1 MLGVAAVA
9 LVLLTGQPAVRHLDA
24 ATLGVHAKVD
34 YVSFQFAAKRKP
46 RIRIWRN
53 DQLVTRELIDA
64 APRQANSPEA
74 VVPVGVTARDLDGDG
89 EPEVLVELSSNAAY
103 CCSWWRVYSFSGKRY
118 VPQLHWWGDINAVPA
133 IRDLDHDKQVELVSV
148 DDRFAALAPHVAAAY
163 PLQIWQYRHGDFRNV
178 TRQYPDRIAAHAA
191 GLWSRYQQ
199 GVGPA
204 RYVLAAWAAD
214 EYLLGRQAQADHS
227 LDAALRKGDFVDRL
241 QGPDDPAAFLR
252 FLKAFLRRNSY
263 A

>member
-24 ATLGVHAKVD
+24 VAPGVQAKVD
-34 YVSFQFAAKRKP
+34 YVSYEFAAKRKP

-53 DQLVTRELIDA
+53 DQLVTREVIDA
-64 APRQANSPEA
+64 APRQAGDPGA
-74 VVPVGVTARDLDGDG
+74 VVPVDVTARDLDGDG
-89 EPEVLVELSSNAAY
+89 EPEVVVELSSAAAY

-118 VPQLHWWGDINAVPA
+118 VPQLHWWGDINAVPRV
-133 IRDLDHDKQVELVSV
+133 RDLNGDKQVELVSV

-163 PLQIWQYRHGDFRNV
+163 PLQIWQFGHGRFRNV
-178 TRQYPDRIAAHAA
+178 TRRYPDRIAAHAA
-191 GLWSRYQQ
+191 ELWSRYKQ
-199 GVGPA
+199 GKGPA

-214 EYLLGRQAQADHS
+214 QYLLGRRAQADRV
-227 LDAALRKGDFVDRL
+227 LADALGRGDFVDHL
-241 QGPDDPAAFLR
+241 QGPDDPAAYLR
-252 FLKAFLRRNSY
+252 FLKSFLRRNGY